1 MMMLVFVLITSCEQE
16 PVISYGFNSPITENS
31 RGLAVADISKT
42 IDLIYLNGYIRLNEG
57 EVELSLTNPKG
68 ATLFTRK
75 VTGPGELIINETFTA
90 SPGYWKL
97 KYNSIEGIGNIDLHI
112 NR

>member
-42 IDLIYLNGYIRLNEG
+42 IDLIYLNGYIHLIEG
-57 EVELSLTNPKG
+57 EVEVSLVNPKG
-68 ATLFTRK
+68 ATLYTRR
-75 VTGPGELIINETFTA
+75 VVAPAEFIINETFNA

-97 KYNSIEGIGNIDLHI
+97 KYNSIEGVGNIDLHI